1 MQKLKKL
8 SVCIVLL
15 LLVSI
20 ASSIITSKLLTDE
33 LTYKHNIATDK
44 IYVDIASAFAT
55 KKEKK
60 LKESILLIIKSSIIG
75 MNQKNLN
82 RYKGLCKLIEI
93 PSFKKELLKR
103 KGLEE
108 YDNTFIINMKK
119 LATLCRSK
127 GAHSKNKCN

>member
-1 MQKLKKL
+1 MQKLKKHSL
-8 SVCIVLL
+8 CIILL
-15 LLVSI
+15 FLVGI
-20 ASSIITSKLLTDE
+20 TSSIITSKLLTDK

-82 RYKGLCKLIEI
+82 KYKDLCRLIGI
-93 PSFKKELLKR
+93 PSFKKELLQR

-108 YDNTFIINMKK
+108 YDNTFMINMKK
-119 LATLCRSK
+119 LETLCRSQGEY
-127 GAHSKNKCN
+127 GAER